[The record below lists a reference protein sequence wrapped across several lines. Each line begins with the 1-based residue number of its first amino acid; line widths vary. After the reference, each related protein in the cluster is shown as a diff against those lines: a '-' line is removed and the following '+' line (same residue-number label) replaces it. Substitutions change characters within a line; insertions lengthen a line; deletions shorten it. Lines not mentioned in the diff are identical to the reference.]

1 MIFGIAGALRR
12 EELYNMRIEDIE
24 ERDGLIIIKIPV
36 TKTHIQRSFVVIN
49 EPDEKVHYI
58 DIYHKYVNLRPKNA
72 KSSHFFLNYRNG
84 KCTNQVIGKGTI
96 GAWPRKIAEYLKLR
110 NPAGYTGHSFRRSSA
125 TLLANKGEDLLG
137 LRRHGGWKSSSTA
150 EGYIED
156 SVENKIKFAK
166 KILHDDENKEISKP
180 STSMCGQED
189 KENMIYENVD
199 ISANVETSPLRL
211 QHSERHLQESYE
223 LPDGANILSSNS
235 ILQNKL
241 PFAIGS
247 CNNCTFNIYVNK

>member
-12 EELYNMRIEDIE
+12 EELYNMRTEDIE
-24 ERDGLIIIKIPV
+24 ECDGLIIIKIPV

-49 EPDEKVHYI
+49 EPDEKVHYM
-58 DIYHKYVNLRPKNA
+58 DIYHKYVNLRPRNA

-96 GAWPRKIAEYLKLR
+96 GAWPRKIAEYLKLS

-125 TLLANKGEDLLG
+125 TLLVNKGEDLLG
-137 LRRHGGWKSSSTA
+137 LKRHGGWKSSCVA

-166 KILHDDENKEISKP
+166 KFFMATKIRKF
-180 STSMCGQED
+180 
-189 KENMIYENVD
+189 
-199 ISANVETSPLRL
+199 
-211 QHSERHLQESYE
+211 
-223 LPDGANILSSNS
+223 
-235 ILQNKL
+235 QNHRRQCVVK
-241 PFAIGS
+241 G
-247 CNNCTFNIYVNK
+247 TKKT